1 MIDLQI
7 KNTDDSGG
15 LKRGLHYYPVV
26 KMDKCLQVGLT
37 KRSDGTTDA
46 DGILYPINLNNSTNL
61 GTLNSF
67 LTNLGGILGV
77 STNDEMFSDN
87 QTRVFVGSEWFSK
100 YKRLIHLS
108 LMSGIKSRQAATS
121 QSTDSN
127 TGPWKIIP
135 LDSSRALNLFKAAGS
150 GLFAQVMSRDGSN
163 IITYGTAQQIHP
175 NNEGSSKEVVDGV
188 LIDTDKVFV
197 VYTEGGTGKA
207 MVLSISGTTITA
219 GSSVTIQDSTSA
231 SCIGVTKLDTNK
243 VVICWQESS
252 TCFVECCT
260 VSGTTITEGTAVNA
274 GGTRS
279 NPYVLG
285 DSTTT
290 ALLIMKVS
298 SGSGEK
304 GRVLSISGTTITAN
318 TEADVSTTGNVTR
331 RHQYFKAAS
340 NKFVCFTT
348 DNKGIVISVS
358 GTSFSV
364 NSNNMSTGFISTYGS
379 SWGALIEITAGSIY
393 QYYQGLGGSNYGI
406 RVCTITVSGTT
417 VSDGTAETLTTDTSG
432 NQQYMYQIHADKWG
446 SDIGIL
452 SLGNQNTFSIY
463 IAAAGTT
470 TYELYN
476 DNTIIGS
483 TRTDNFS
490 FVSKAIVA
498 DANVNSKKMYF
509 GIKNTSGA
517 ARYISLISL
526 TAEVK

>member
-46 DGILYPINLNNSTNL
+46 DGILYPNNLNNSTNL

-67 LTNLGGILGV
+67 LTNLGGVLGV
-77 STNDEMFSDN
+77 STNDEMFTNN
-87 QTRVFVGSEWFSK
+87 QTKVLVGAEWFSK
-100 YKRLIHLS
+100 YKRLIHIS
-108 LMSGIKSRQAATS
+108 MMSGIKARQAATS

-135 LDSSRALNLFKAAGS
+135 LDSSRALTLWKAAGS
-150 GLFAQVMSRDGSN
+150 GLFAQVISRDGSN
-163 IITYGTAQQIHP
+163 VITYGTSQQIHP

-197 VYTEGGTGKA
+197 VYTEGGTGKGIC
-207 MVLSISGTTITA
+207 LSISGVAITA
-219 GSSVTIQDSTSA
+219 GSAVTIQDSTTA

-243 VVICWQESS
+243 VVVAWQENSS
-252 TCFVECCT
+252 CFVECCT
-260 VSGTTITEGTAVNA
+260 VSGTTITEGSVVNA
-274 GGTRS
+274 GTSRA
-279 NPYVLG
+279 NPYVIG

-290 ALLIMKVS
+290 AFLIMKVS
-298 SGSGEK
+298 SGNGEK

-318 TEADVSTTGNVTR
+318 TESDVSTTGNVVR

-348 DNKGIVISVS
+348 DDKGIVISVS

-364 NSNNMSTGFISTYGS
+364 NSNTMSTGFISTYGS
-379 SWGALIEITAGSIY
+379 SWGALIELTAGSAY
-393 QYYQGLGGSNYGI
+393 QYYQGIGGGNYGI
-406 RVCTITVSGTT
+406 RVCAITVSGTT

-446 SDIGIL
+446 SDIGII
-452 SLGNQNTFSIY
+452 SLGNQQSFVVY
-463 IAAAGTT
+463 IAAAGAT

-476 DNTIIGS
+476 DSTIIGS

-490 FVSKAIVA
+490 FVSKAIVT
-498 DANVNSKKMYF
+498 DVNVNSKKMYF

-517 ARYISLISL
+517 SRYISLTSL